1 MRAYT
6 WTENGFTFK
15 RINKTQARRAYNNGL
30 RVVVCPVNLRPGYP
44 WHPEII
50 VSGKSGTTFNEML
63 NAFIYYNIRDNETG
77 KYPAF
82 YIPVETVDRFTGEK
96 PTAGTLGTVEQY
108 AYSFMEVFTMTD
120 YNKIAMDNLNALMR
134 EIAEYTRMAEEI
146 GATLDSL
153 KDTLKKHMEENGL
166 DSIAGSEHKASYK
179 AVTSSRI
186 DTTALKR
193 DMPEIAAKYTKTT
206 NTRRFLFV

>member
-30 RVVVCPVNLRPGYP
+30 RVVVCPVNLRPGHP

-108 AYSFMEVFTMTD
+108 AYSFME
-120 YNKIAMDNLNALMR
+120 
-134 EIAEYTRMAEEI
+134 
-146 GATLDSL
+146 G
-153 KDTLKKHMEENGL
+153 
-166 DSIAGSEHKASYK
+166 
-179 AVTSSRI
+179 
-186 DTTALKR
+186 
-193 DMPEIAAKYTKTT
+193 
-206 NTRRFLFV
+206 